1 MKHLRSNGIMQWRYL
16 FPLAIRLQFKAST
29 ITAIAVHT
37 GLHYSIRF
45 NSHPTSNEVETSATE
60 CACMRSGGGAWHV
73 TSVCMMSPLVVLSLV
88 RTTTS
93 QATRLSQVLMCNVV
107 KRWGGC
113 RSVVELC
120 IFCMRNANNSGDISH
135 QCCIGSVQVRRGT
148 RVGIGNTSR
157 SSCTGQELCSGSGW
171 AGHDGRDT
179 YLCCLVL
186 ARNIAMTTSAPAAS
200 IAAMNDRLD
209 CPVV

>member
-120 IFCMRNANNSGDISH
+120 LFCMRNANNSGDISH
-135 QCCIGSVQVRRGT
+135 QCCIGSVQVRRGS
-148 RVGIGNTSR
+148 RVGIGKI
-157 SSCTGQELCSGSGW
+157 
-171 AGHDGRDT
+171 
-179 YLCCLVL
+179 
-186 ARNIAMTTSAPAAS
+186 IALIVQGKSFAPAQGGQDTMGA
-200 IAAMNDRLD
+200 IPIYAAWS
-209 CPVV
+209 